1 MLWRMKLSGSNIFCK
16 NALAGLRKIV
26 FLNPTAPR
34 SVFLWRLGCNASR
47 KIRLRRDCEADLAK
61 LIAPKFFRPALP
73 AFAANYFCHCHQ
85 PKSSIMPNS
94 PSYSSAIRSILLLQ
108 VEGNR
113 ICWEAVTCLTEQGIS
128 DRRRKMICRTDRLKI
143 RQLAYLPA
151 PLSWTAEIH
160 QLRPPAVCRDG
171 RSAGAP
177 GGSIFLPSV
186 AAAYVLCRSM
196 TGWCSK

>member
-16 NALAGLRKIV
+16 NALAGLRKVV

-34 SVFLWRLGCNASR
+34 SVF
-47 KIRLRRDCEADLAK
+47 
-61 LIAPKFFRPALP
+61 FFRPALP

-94 PSYSSAIRSILLLQ
+94 PSYSPAIRSILLLQ

-113 ICWEAVTCLTEQGIS
+113 ICWEAVTCLTEQGNS